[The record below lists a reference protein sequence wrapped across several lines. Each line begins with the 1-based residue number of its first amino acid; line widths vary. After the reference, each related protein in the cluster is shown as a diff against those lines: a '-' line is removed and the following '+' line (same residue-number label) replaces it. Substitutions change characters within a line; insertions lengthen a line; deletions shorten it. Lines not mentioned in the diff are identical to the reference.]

1 MADTVRLALV
11 GCGAIAGYHA
21 KAIRSIDRIEIAA
34 AIDPKREAADAL
46 AAEYGVGAFATME
59 EAAAAV
65 DFDAVDIMTPHDL
78 HLALTEQAFALG
90 KHVLLEKPI
99 AHDLPTAERV
109 LAAGAAADRAFM
121 VGENSQYWPDV
132 TAVDRLL
139 RDGAVGDVIAAQ
151 AAFECRFD
159 PFWYPGKRPWRF
171 DLQRAGGGVVID
183 GGAHW
188 IRPLRV
194 WLGEVESVVGTVGR
208 PIEGM
213 DGESLAQAL
222 LRFESGVVA
231 SFLALTSP
239 AQLSDAP
246 WFRVMG
252 AKGEALIRGGFEGGG
267 VELYDDDHPQGRALP
282 GDHGY
287 FHSFK
292 PELEDFAALVLDG
305 KPPVAPPEQALGEM
319 RTALALYR
327 SARSGA
333 WEPVWG
339 PEARSG

>member
-1 MADTVRLALV
+1 MADIVRLALV

-34 AIDPKREAADAL
+34 AIDPKREAAEAS
-46 AAEYGVGAFATME
+46 ASENGVGAFATIA
-59 EAAAAV
+59 EAAAAA
-65 DFDAVDIMTPHDL
+65 DFDAVDIMVPHDL
-78 HLALTEQAFALG
+78 HESLTEQAFALG

-99 AHDLPTAERV
+99 AQDLASAERV
-109 LAAGAAADRAFM
+109 LASGAAAEQAFM

-132 TAVDRLL
+132 VAVDRLL
-139 RDGAVGDVIAAQ
+139 TDGAIGDVIAAQ
-151 AAFECRFD
+151 AAFEARFD
-159 PFWYPGKRPWRF
+159 PFWYPGARPWRF
-171 DLQRAGGGVVID
+171 DLRRTGGGVVID

-194 WLGEVESVVGTVGR
+194 WLGEIDSVTGTTGR

-213 DGESLAQAL
+213 DGESLAHAL

-239 AQLSDAP
+239 ANLSDMP

-252 AKGEALIRGGFEGGG
+252 TEGELLIRGGFDAGG
-267 VELYDDDHPQGRALP
+267 VELYDDEHPDGESLA
-282 GDHGY
+282 GEHGY

-305 KPPVAPPEQALGEM
+305 KLPVAPPEKALGEM

-327 SARSGA
+327 SAQSGA
-333 WEPVWG
+333 WESVWG
-339 PEARSG
+339 

>member
-46 AAEYGVGAFATME
+46 AGEHGVAAFATME

-65 DFDAVDIMTPHDL
+65 DFDAVDIMVPHDL
-78 HLALTEQAFALG
+78 HESQTERALALG

-99 AHDLPTAERV
+99 AQDLTTAERV
-109 LAAGAAADRAFM
+109 LAAGAAADQAFM
-121 VGENSQYWPDV
+121 IGENSQYWPDV
-132 TAVDRLL
+132 VAVDRLV
-139 RDGAVGDVIAAQ
+139 RDGAVGEIIAAQ
-151 AAFECRFD
+151 AAFENRFD
-159 PFWYPGKRPWRF
+159 PFWYPGTRPWRF
-171 DLQRAGGGVVID
+171 DLQRTGGGVVID

-188 IRPLRV
+188 IRPLRM
-194 WLGEVESVVGTVGR
+194 WLGEIASVVGVTGR
-208 PIEGM
+208 PIAAM

-222 LRFESGVVA
+222 LRFESGLVA

-239 AQLSDAP
+239 ANLSDAP

-252 AKGEALIRGGFEGGG
+252 TKGEVLIRGGFEAGG
-267 VELYDDDHPQGRALP
+267 VELYDEDHPDGRSLP
-282 GDHGY
+282 GEHGY

-305 KPPVAPPEQALGEM
+305 KPPVAPPEKALGEM

-327 SARSGA
+327 SARAGE
-333 WEPVWG
+333 WESVWHG
-339 PEARSG
+339 

>member
-1 MADTVRLALV
+1 
-11 GCGAIAGYHA
+11 
-21 KAIRSIDRIEIAA
+21 
-34 AIDPKREAADAL
+34 
-46 AAEYGVGAFATME
+46 
-59 EAAAAV
+59 
-65 DFDAVDIMTPHDL
+65 MTPHDL
-78 HLALTEQAFALG
+78 HEALTEQALALG

-99 AHDLPTAERV
+99 AQDLTTAERV
-109 LAAGAAADRAFM
+109 LATGAAADQAFM

-132 TAVDRLL
+132 VTVERLL

-159 PFWYPGKRPWRF
+159 PFWYPGTRPWRF
-171 DLQRAGGGVVID
+171 DLQRTGGGVVID

-194 WLGEVESVVGTVGR
+194 WLGEIDAVTGTTGR
-208 PIEGM
+208 PIAGM

-222 LRFESGVVA
+222 LRFESGVIA
-231 SFLALTSP
+231 SFMALTSP
-239 AQLSDAP
+239 ANLSDMP

-252 AKGEALIRGGFEGGG
+252 TKGEVLIRGGFEGGG
-267 VELYDDDHPQGRALP
+267 VELYDEDHPEGRTLP

-305 KPPVAPPEQALGEM
+305 KPPVAPPEKALGEM

-327 SARSGA
+327 SAGSGA
-333 WEPVWG
+333 WESVWG
-339 PEARSG
+339 A

>member
-1 MADTVRLALV
+1 MADTIRLALV

-21 KAIRSIDRIEIAA
+21 KAIGSIERIEIAA
-34 AIDPKREAADAL
+34 VIDPNRQ
-46 AAEYGVGAFATME
+46 AAEKIAQECGAGVFETMA
-59 EAAAAV
+59 EAAAAA
-65 DFDAVDIMTPHDL
+65 DFDAVDIMVPHDL
-78 HLALTEQAFALG
+78 HESLTEQALELG

-99 AHDLPTAERV
+99 AQDLASAQRV
-109 LAAGAAADRAFM
+109 LVAGAAAEQAFM

-132 TAVDRLL
+132 VALDRRL
-139 RDGAVGDVIAAQ
+139 RDGAIGDVIAVQ
-151 AAFECRFD
+151 AAFENRLD
-159 PFWYPGKRPWRF
+159 PLWYPGTRPWRF
-171 DLQRAGGGVVID
+171 DLQRSGGGVVID

-188 IRPLRV
+188 IRPLRM
-194 WLGEVESVVGTVGR
+194 WLGEVDAVTGITGR

-239 AQLSDAP
+239 ANLSDMP

-252 AKGEALIRGGFEGGG
+252 TRGELLIRGGFEGGG
-267 VELYDDDHPQGRALP
+267 VELYDDEHPDGEALP

-305 KPPVAPPEQALGEM
+305 KPPVAPPEKALGEM

-327 SARSGA
+327 SAKSGV
-333 WEPVWG
+333 WESVWD
-339 PEARSG
+339 

>member
-11 GCGAIAGYHA
+11 GCGAIASYHA

-34 AIDPKREAADAL
+34 AIDPKREAAQAL
-46 AAEYGVGAFATME
+46 AAEYDAGAFATIE

-78 HLALTEQAFALG
+78 HESLAGQAFALG

-99 AHDLPTAERV
+99 AQDLTTAERV
-109 LAAGAAADRAFM
+109 LAAGAAADQAFM

-132 TAVDRLL
+132 VAVERLL
-139 RDGAVGDVIAAQ
+139 RDGAVGEVIAAQ

-159 PFWYPGKRPWRF
+159 PFWYPGTRPWRF
-171 DLQRAGGGVVID
+171 DLQRTGGGVVID

-194 WLGEVESVVGTVGR
+194 WLGEIESVTGTTGR

-239 AQLSDAP
+239 ANLSDMP
-246 WFRVMG
+246 WFRVLG
-252 AKGEALIRGGFEGGG
+252 TKGEVLIRGGFDAGG
-267 VELYDDDHPQGRALP
+267 VELYDEDHPDGQALP

-287 FHSFK
+287 FRSFK

-327 SARSGA
+327 SARSGV
-333 WEPVWG
+333 WESVWG
-339 PEARSG
+339 A